1 MSSADD
7 FMSKRVTMRHS
18 QQGFSLI
25 ELMVTILILTVIMGA
40 IFSQIEQVQQRSV
53 TEQSKLD
60 MFQQARE
67 FLDQMSSDLHQAG
80 YPGAQQYSS
89 ANPSFVINT
98 SLPTSPY
105 AALSFV
111 AAGLTK
117 IDAGELIFEGDID
130 GSGNVS
136 IVHYKYD
143 TSGTNCPCLRRS
155 VTQKLPYD
163 PLSASQT
170 APSYSVEVQNVQN
183 GTSTN
188 PIFFAYSQGSLVTL
202 PKDFDSNPGAIAS
215 IDTVQV
221 VMTVQSPVVDPKTL
235 LKPITTLVSTVR
247 LGNCS
252 AAYPGMSNSCQ

>member
-1 MSSADD
+1 
-7 FMSKRVTMRHS
+7 MRHS
-18 QQGFSLI
+18 QQGFSMI

-40 IFSQIEQVQQRSV
+40 IFSQIAQVQQRSV

-80 YPGAQQYSS
+80 YPGPQQYSS
-89 ANPSFVINT
+89 ANSSFVVNP

-105 AALSFV
+105 ANLAFV
-111 AAGLTK
+111 ATGLTK
-117 IDAGELIFEGDID
+117 LGPGELIFEGDID
-130 GSGNVS
+130 GTGNVS
-136 IVHYKYD
+136 IVHYLYD
-143 TSGTNCPCLRRS
+143 TGGTNCPCLRRS

-163 PLSASQT
+163 PLSSSQT
-170 APSYSVEVQNVQN
+170 SPTYSVEVQNVQN

-188 PIFFAYSQGSLVTL
+188 PIFYAYSQGVLVTL
-202 PKDFDSNPGAIAS
+202 PVDFDSSPGSIAS
-215 IDTVQV
+215 IDTVQI

-235 LKPITTLVSTVR
+235 LRPITTLVSTVR

-252 AAYPGMSNSCQ
+252 PAYPGMSNSCQ